1 MAQPVFPGQ
10 TINVM
15 PPFAPAYSPLLAH
28 LAWVVDSVNGND
40 ANYGD
45 AARPLRT
52 LGQLQQ
58 RWESKRASG
67 PATIKLLGSFPT
79 ELLVL
84 QATLTSTLAIDADAT
99 VQYSGTVDTFQALAA
114 PATDA
119 QLSDLGIGSWAPHVG
134 RRVRLTSGAN
144 AGAVAWVQKDLGGN
158 FARISQ
164 FINLTTGLG
173 VAAAAGNTFVIE
185 TLPTAIGN
193 YHIFM
198 QGPGSVSL
206 SDVGIEPIAGT
217 QSYASVGGGGSAL
230 LSMLA
235 CETRGANSWS
245 IGGGSYVQLRG
256 CANKAQVFLGKN
268 GIQTI
273 FGHAA
278 FATVNIQ
285 QLGSVRWSGAAS
297 CFQAA
302 RLTVNLNGQS
312 DYNIDLA
319 FFDLSTASCV
329 TIGEGT
335 TFTGAGSANG
345 RLWSVNCTGAANYGV
360 RTAAGGRHVW
370 ATAPT
375 ATSGGGNTLV
385 GGVLQTWAAIAG
397 LPQGSYL
404 NPNNGASAGS
414 TA

>member
-1 MAQPVFPGQ
+1 MGFRGA
-10 TINVM
+10 TI
-15 PPFAPAYSPLLAH
+15 AYSSLLTH
-28 LAWVVDSVNGND
+28 LNWVVDSVNGND
-40 ANYGD
+40 NNYGD
-45 AARPLRT
+45 AASPLRT
-52 LGQLQQ
+52 LGELQQ
-58 RWESKRASG
+58 RWEAKRASG
-67 PATIKLLGSFPT
+67 PATIKLIGGFTT
-79 ELLVL
+79 EVLVL
-84 QATLTSTLAIDADAT
+84 QATLTSTLTIDVDAT
-99 VQYSGTVDTFQALAA
+99 LQYSGTVNTFQALAA

-119 QLSDLGIGSWAPHVG
+119 ELSDLGIGSWAPHVG
-134 RRVRLTSGAN
+134 RRVRLTSGTN
-144 AGAVAWVQKDLGGN
+144 AGAVAWVLKDLGGIL
-158 FARISQ
+158 ARVSQ

-173 VAAAAGNTFVIE
+173 VSPAAGNTFVIE

-193 YHIFM
+193 FHIFM
-198 QGPGSVSL
+198 QGPGSVSMT
-206 SDVGIEPIAGT
+206 DIAIEPIAGT
-217 QSYASVGGGGSAL
+217 QSYCSVGGGGASL
-230 LSMLA
+230 LSMLG
-235 CETRGANSWS
+235 CESRGANSWS
-245 IGGGSYVQLRG
+245 LGGGSYLQMRG

-268 GIQTI
+268 GIQSL

-329 TIGEGT
+329 TVGEGT

-375 ATSGGGNTLV
+375 VTSGGGNTLV
-385 GGVLQTWAAIAG
+385 GGVLQTWAGIAG

-404 NPNNGASAGS
+404 NPNNGASAGL